1 MKNELREL
9 DLFSEVSRSE
19 LAVISRQLTRLK
31 VKAGRVLV
39 HEGAIGNEFMIMAS
53 GMAEVTQGGQSIATL
68 GRGDLVGEM
77 AILQPVGSGRRN
89 ATVTAVTDAEIYAG
103 SPSEFRRILDA
114 SPSVAA
120 KVHRLIESRKPVAE
134 TLVAA

>member
-1 MKNELREL
+1 MRLLKDDLREL
-9 DLFSEVSRSE
+9 DLFSEASRSE
-19 LAVISRQLTRLK
+19 LTVIERQLTKLK

-39 HEGAIGNEFMIMAS
+39 HEGGLGNEVMIMVS
-53 GMAEVTQGGQSIATL
+53 GMAEVTQGGRSIATI

-77 AILQPVGSGRRN
+77 ALLQGPGQGRRN

-103 SPSEFRRILDA
+103 SASEFRRIIEA
-114 SPSVAA
+114 APSVAE
-120 KVHRLIESRKPVAE
+120 KVKQTAASR